1 MTLKLSKL
9 PNRTPVKVTSTF
21 PPDVHEALADY
32 ARLYEQIHG
41 ENEKIEN
48 LVPYMI
54 AAFLNADKGF
64 QKARKQLT
72 APPSSPTTFQ
82 PISTLSE
89 GDR

>member
-32 ARLYEQIHG
+32 ARIYEQIHR
-41 ENEKIEN
+41 EQEKIED

-54 AAFLNADKGF
+54 AAFLEGDKGF

-72 APPSSPTTFQ
+72 APPSNTTTFQ